1 LRTQNIILPGLL
13 PCFFAG
19 GSAGVVG
26 NNIGG
31 IKGAIVGPIIIGLI
45 LTIGTGYLAFFTDP
59 ELLATGATFGD
70 PSYASIGLIIGYILH
85 IIHSI
90 IS

>member
-1 LRTQNIILPGLL
+1 
-13 PCFFAG
+13 
-19 GSAGVVG
+19 
-26 NNIGG
+26 
-31 IKGAIVGPIIIGLI
+31 VGPIIIGLI